1 MCIRDS
7 FNPAW
12 KNAVIDGVTWA
23 GTGVYGQVRRSSDNA
38 WIDTLQCA
46 VVVKLNFSTETVTEF
61 NKTEALTGS
70 LISASPRAVLCSARS
85 TNGIYIY
92 SIGGL
97 ALVSSS
103 AWTTE
108 GWAYVNPWNDF
119 NGYDSFSKVFMG
131 WKGAPDSTYRT
142 VDTDADYDDTDFVP
156 STAGGSNREGACQV
170 NKQFDSAIKH
180 WCVSSASFQG
190 DPDGFCYSED
200 GITWTQHW
208 DKVPDVFNLYD
219 FAWRTWE

>member
-1 MCIRDS
+1 
-7 FNPAW
+7 
-12 KNAVIDGVTWA
+12 
-23 GTGVYGQVRRSSDNA
+23 
-38 WIDTLQCA
+38 
-46 VVVKLNFSTETVTEF
+46 
-61 NKTEALTGS
+61 
-70 LISASPRAVLCSARS
+70 
-85 TNGIYIY
+85 
-92 SIGGL
+92 
-97 ALVSSS
+97 
-103 AWTTE
+103 
-108 GWAYVNPWNDF
+108 
-119 NGYDSFSKVFMG
+119 MG